1 MSVTLESA
9 KRLDALKQGIEAK
22 TGETYADLTSGV
34 NALIAGYGSGG
45 GGGDPYVLFDSIMQQ
60 TIEEFNYM
68 ADVTWGKDNNFGA
81 LFNNCNKMQKW
92 AVPNLTWYS
101 AQGYLFRY
109 CSNALLKYIDLGKLM
124 STHYALFYGFS
135 PNGASII
142 IRSEAVPALNGS
154 FGGTSFTDTH
164 FYVRRALVDEF
175 KTATNWSTY
184 ADMYRALEDYT
195 VDGTATGELD
205 MSKI

>member
-1 MSVTLESA
+1 MSVELESA
-9 KRLDALKQGIEAK
+9 KRLDALKQGIEAR
-22 TGETYADLTSGV
+22 TGETYADLTDGV

-45 GGGDPYVLFDSIMQQ
+45 GGGDPYVLFDSIMRR
-60 TIEEFNYM
+60 TIEEFNYT
-68 ADVTWGKDNNFGA
+68 AEVTWPDENLFGY
-81 LFNNCNKMQKW
+81 LFNNCDKMKKW
-92 AVPNLTWYS
+92 AVPNLTWRIS
-101 AQGYLFRY
+101 AGYMFRR
-109 CSNALLKYIDLGKLM
+109 CLATLLTYIDLGKP
-124 STHYALFYGFS
+124 TGVHNTLFYGFK

-142 IRSEAVPALNGS
+142 IRSEAVPQMSGAFS
-154 FGGTSFTDTH
+154 GTGFTDTH

>member
-1 MSVTLESA
+1 MSVELESA
-9 KRLDALKQGIEAK
+9 ARLAALRDKANAT
-22 TGETYADLTSGV
+22 TGGTAGTLAGAVD
-34 NALIAGYGSGG
+34 ALIAGYGQG
-45 GGGDPYVLFDSIMQQ
+45 GGGDPYALFDSIVRH
-60 TIEEFNYM
+60 TIEEFNYT
-68 ADVTWGKDNNFGA
+68 AEVTWNDNNSFGY
-81 LFNNCNKMQKW
+81 LFNHCDKMKKW
-92 AVPNLTWYS
+92 AVPNLTWKTNTGYVFRKCS
-101 AQGYLFRY
+101 A
-109 CSNALLKYIDLGKLM
+109 ALLTYIDLGKPADV
-124 STHYALFYGFS
+124 HNALFYSFR

-142 IRSEAVPALNGS
+142 IRSEAVPKLSAA
-154 FGGTSFTDTH
+154 FTGTGFTNTH

>member
-1 MSVTLESA
+1 MSIELESA
-9 KRLDALKQGIEAK
+9 ARLAALRDKANAT
-22 TGETYADLTSGV
+22 TGETADTLAGAVDT
-34 NALIAGYGSGG
+34 LIAGYGQG
-45 GGGDPYVLFDSIMQQ
+45 GGGDPYALFDSIMRH
-60 TIEEFNYM
+60 TIEEFNYT
-68 ADVTWGKDNNFGA
+68 AEATWPDDNSFGY
-81 LFNNCNKMQKW
+81 LFNGCDKMKKW
-92 AVPNLTWYS
+92 AVPNLTWKIS
-101 AQGYLFRY
+101 AGYMFRK
-109 CSNALLKYIDLGKLM
+109 CSAALLTYIDLGKP
-124 STHYALFYGFS
+124 TGVQQALFYGFR

-142 IRSEAVPALNGS
+142 IRSEAVPPMAAAFNGT
-154 FGGTSFTDTH
+154 GFTNTH

>member
-1 MSVTLESA
+1 MSVEFESA

-22 TGETYADLTSGV
+22 TGETYADLTGGV
-34 NALIAGYGSGG
+34 NALIAGYGQG
-45 GGGDPYVLFDSIMQQ
+45 GGGDPYALFDSIVRH
-60 TIEEFNYM
+60 TIEEFNYT
-68 ADVTWGKDNNFGA
+68 AEVTWSDDSSFGY
-81 LFNNCNKMQKW
+81 LFNGCDKMKKW
-92 AVPNLTWYS
+92 AVPNLTWWNGSGYMFRRCS
-101 AQGYLFRY
+101 AT
-109 CSNALLKYIDLGKLM
+109 LLTYIDLGKPT
-124 STHYALFYGFS
+124 SVHNALFYGFR

-142 IRSEAVPALNGS
+142 IRSEAVPSLNGA
-154 FGGTSFTDTH
+154 FTATAFTNTK

-175 KTATNWSTY
+175 KVATNWSTY